1 MVYQMERQIWLNRGI
16 WYRRHNKNLVVKNLS
31 QNSVNN
37 GYDSSKNIL
46 MYYFWAQYLA
56 EHVKELPQ
64 NVKLQRIIKWRKSS
78 KK

>member
-46 MYYFWAQYLA
+46 MYYFWAQCLA
-56 EHVKELPQ
+56 GACERTTPESETRENNKMEKE
-64 NVKLQRIIKWRKSS
+64 
-78 KK
+78 